1 MGEKTYFEMF
11 SGLQKFDMALY
22 FFYVVVFVMR
32 RFTFCGLA
40 LPDCH
45 GSWKL

>member
-22 FFYVVVFVMR
+22 FFLCGGFRDAQVYVL
-32 RFTFCGLA
+32 RFGFAGL
-40 LPDCH
+40 PR
-45 GSWKL
+45 